1 MEWLTLE
8 DLFEIHHQAIFRSG
22 GSDGIRDR
30 GGLESA
36 LAQAMQSFGG
46 IDLYPTFLDK
56 VAALGFFLI
65 RNHPFI
71 DGNKRIGHAALE
83 IVLQMNG
90 YEILA
95 DETEQEAV
103 ILALAGSELSI
114 ESFNQWVKSVVVLL
128 NSSFM
133 EVENL

>member
-36 LAQAMQSFGG
+36 LAQPMQTFDG

-56 VAALGFFLI
+56 AAALGFFLI

-103 ILALAGSELSI
+103 ILALNFLS
-114 ESFNQWVKSVVVLL
+114 NLL
-128 NSSFM
+128 ISG
-133 EVENL
+133 